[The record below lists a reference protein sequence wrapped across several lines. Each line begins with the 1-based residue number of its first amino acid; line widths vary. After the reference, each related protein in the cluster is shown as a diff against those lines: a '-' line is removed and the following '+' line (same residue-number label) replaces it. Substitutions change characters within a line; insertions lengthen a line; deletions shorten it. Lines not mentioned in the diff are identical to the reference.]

1 MFINFLPSLSRILY
15 WWSYALLSHI
25 IFSVLFYRMDNL
37 YKLSFYYWKEIQL
50 WEFSSFSYTYLWFWW
65 NSPQSFFQVEL
76 PIFFHILLGTA
87 LIILLEFLGGIFCV
101 AIFKK
106 RYWNYS
112 QNAYNFF
119 GHIDLVHSVYW
130 LLLVIL
136 FRMLFPFLPL

>member
-1 MFINFLPSLSRILY
+1 MLSYLTLFFLYSFIGWIIYTSYRSITERRYNSGSFLPFLTPIYGFGGIL
-15 WWSYALLSHI
+15 L
-25 IFSVLFYRMDNL
+25 NL
-37 YKLSFYYWKEIQL
+37 
-50 WEFSSFSYTYLWFWW
+50 
-65 NSPQSFFQVEL
+65 FFQVEL